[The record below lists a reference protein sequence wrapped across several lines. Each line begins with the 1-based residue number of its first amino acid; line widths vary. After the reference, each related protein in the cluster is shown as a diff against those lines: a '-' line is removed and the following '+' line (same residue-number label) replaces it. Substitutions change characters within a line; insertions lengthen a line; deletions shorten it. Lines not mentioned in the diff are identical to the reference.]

1 MSRGR
6 VIGVLVFFGGLAFGF
21 FGGEYSTL
29 DWWTLKREIGSQ
41 EAALNRLYVELDSLG
56 QVADLLEND
65 SAAQERVARELFGM
79 MRDGEVLYRVEP
91 EER

>member
-6 VIGVLVFFGGLAFGF
+6 VIGVLVFLGGLAFGF

-29 DWWTLKREIGSQ
+29 NWWTLKREIRSQ
-41 EAALNRLYVELDSLG
+41 EAALDRLYVELDSLS

-65 SAAQERVARELFGM
+65 RATQERVARELFGM
-79 MRDGEVLYRVEP
+79 IRDGEVLYRVEP